1 MGLGVGGGVVESFL
15 LFYSV
20 ALGGHQI
27 HVCCSNFI
35 REVDFSIP
43 AKVRVVVRSVQCIVF
58 VMWDSAQ
65 CYSVVC
71 FEMILFTFTEFIS
84 RD

>member
-1 MGLGVGGGVVESFL
+1 MMGLGVVGESFL

-43 AKVRVVVRSVQCIVF
+43 AKVRVVCEECTVYCFCHVGQRSVLFSGVF
-58 VMWDSAQ
+58 
-65 CYSVVC
+65 
-71 FEMILFTFTEFIS
+71 
-84 RD
+84 